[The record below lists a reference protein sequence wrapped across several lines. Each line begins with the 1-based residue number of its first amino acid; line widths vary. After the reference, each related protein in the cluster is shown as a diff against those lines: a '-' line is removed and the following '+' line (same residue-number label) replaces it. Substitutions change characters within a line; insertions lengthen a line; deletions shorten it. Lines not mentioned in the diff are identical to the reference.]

1 MAGNMSFSGTSCPLP
16 FLSSDNYTSGGGYI
30 EGRFCSDK
38 CCLPCPLTELV
49 YSDAFPTRELAAGW
63 LSVVSLIASIF
74 LLLTY
79 TILPPEKSHRHYLSI
94 GLIVSNVLLQLAIIV
109 PLGSKPSMCY
119 DAITPNDMYSD
130 LSCAFSG
137 ALLLWGGMASVCW
150 VLSRALWTH
159 LRVCWNRSDTQFF
172 LIASQIFCWGIPT
185 ILTAVCMKYTGVSYR
200 LANVC
205 LPNNKHTFTTYFGW
219 MIAFAS
225 LAFVLQI
232 ATSLYC
238 LHIYLMNLWKS
249 SSSSPS
255 RNTGTSSELPT
266 SATTSTWDR
275 PWKAT
280 RQQAW
285 ARVRRVFILQWRNIL
300 LCMGATA
307 IVAMLSGVF
316 VSLNTSLARD
326 KARGFGAKEI
336 AGWAACLVI
345 TLDKNQ
351 CLPLAKQLG
360 ITEAAVSA
368 SLIITG
374 LTGLN
379 TFALLMR
386 WSTLVAWYE
395 LLRGSRS
402 RRDSEDFLNAEPRRI
417 TFDQPLE
424 SETNKNDL
432 SPVESPVES
441 PVSAFFPGRG
451 PESDN
456 RDSLGGGSIQH
467 RLNSDAS
474 AQPGRVSVFIEHP
487 FDDEK
492 QDLEPGKALGVR
504 AFSSTRISGQASETT
519 PTHAFSNGQ
528 NLGSISLKK
537 NGIYL
542 DNKLRVTPFADLE
555 VKERPGSESLRWD
568 GERLYFENAEGEDR
582 TYVSNLWLRDQCP
595 CHECVHP
602 ETRQRQLDT
611 FSIDPSIKPTK
622 LSIQTKEKQTI
633 QIEWQDG
640 HQSEYPLKVLRKGRP
655 THTSVQRRGLVEQV
669 MFDKTIA
676 DKPPTVDYKSIM
688 EADGIAEWT
697 RQINVYGLS
706 FVKDCPIDPEATQ
719 KLLEKIGP
727 IRETHYG
734 GFYDFTSNMASKDTA
749 YTSLALEAHTDTT
762 YFSEPAGLQMF
773 HMLSHTDGSGGE
785 SLLVDGF
792 AAARQL
798 YAQDKEAYRILSTV
812 GIWAHASG
820 NEDVSIQPYVCVPV
834 LSHDPVLGHLVQVR
848 WNNSD
853 RAAIEAPSDMI
864 DKWYEAARKFN
875 SILND
880 PQNQYWT
887 QLEPG
892 MPLIFDNWRVLHGRG
907 VFTGKRRMAGGYINR
922 DDFIS
927 KFKLT
932 NSSRDEVLEATVTG

>member
-1 MAGNMSFSGTSCPLP
+1 
-16 FLSSDNYTSGGGYI
+16 
-30 EGRFCSDK
+30 
-38 CCLPCPLTELV
+38 
-49 YSDAFPTRELAAGW
+49 
-63 LSVVSLIASIF
+63 
-74 LLLTY
+74 
-79 TILPPEKSHRHYLSI
+79 
-94 GLIVSNVLLQLAIIV
+94 
-109 PLGSKPSMCY
+109 
-119 DAITPNDMYSD
+119 
-130 LSCAFSG
+130 
-137 ALLLWGGMASVCW
+137 
-150 VLSRALWTH
+150 
-159 LRVCWNRSDTQFF
+159 
-172 LIASQIFCWGIPT
+172 
-185 ILTAVCMKYTGVSYR
+185 
-200 LANVC
+200 
-205 LPNNKHTFTTYFGW
+205 
-219 MIAFAS
+219 
-225 LAFVLQI
+225 
-232 ATSLYC
+232 
-238 LHIYLMNLWKS
+238 MNLWKS
-249 SSSSPS
+249 SSSSSS

-300 LCMGATA
+300 LCIGATA

-368 SLIITG
+368 SLVIIG
-374 LTGLN
+374 LTGLS

-386 WSTLVAWYE
+386 WSTLVAWYD
-395 LLRGSRS
+395 LLRGSRN

-432 SPVESPVES
+432 SPVESPVAS

-451 PESDN
+451 LETDN
-456 RDSLGGGSIQH
+456 RDSLDGGSIQH
-467 RLNSDAS
+467 RLDSEAS
-474 AQPGRVSVFIEHP
+474 APLPGRVCVFIEHP
-487 FDDEK
+487 FDDDK

-504 AFSSTRISGQASETT
+504 AFSSTRISGQASETS
-519 PTHAFSNGQ
+519 PNHAFSNGQ

-542 DNKLRVTPFADLE
+542 DNKLRITPFADLE
-555 VKERPGSESLRWD
+555 VKERPSSESLRWD

-582 TYVSNLWLRDQCP
+582 TYVSNLWLSVHVMSVSILKPARDSL
-595 CHECVHP
+595 
-602 ETRQRQLDT
+602 TLFRW
-611 FSIDPSIKPTK
+611 IDPNIKPTK
-622 LSIQTKEKQTI
+622 LNIQTKEKQTI

-798 YAQDKEAYRILSTV
+798 YAEDKEAYRILSTV

-820 NEDVSIQPYVCVPV
+820 NEDVSIQPYVCIPV

-864 DKWYEAARKFN
+864 DKWYEATRKFN
-875 SILND
+875 GILND

-892 MPLIFDNWRVLHGRG
+892 MPLIFDNWRVLHGRS

>member
-79 TILPPEKSHRHYLSI
+79 AILPPEKSHRHYLSI

-232 ATSLYC
+232 ATGFYC
-238 LHIYLMNLWKS
+238 LYIYLMNLWKS
-249 SSSSPS
+249 SSSSSS

-300 LCMGATA
+300 LCIGATA

-368 SLIITG
+368 SLVIIG
-374 LTGLN
+374 LTGLS

-386 WSTLVAWYE
+386 WSTLVAWYD
-395 LLRGSRS
+395 LLRGSRN

-432 SPVESPVES
+432 SPVESPVAS

-451 PESDN
+451 LETDN
-456 RDSLGGGSIQH
+456 RDSLDGGSIQH
-467 RLNSDAS
+467 RLDSEAS
-474 AQPGRVSVFIEHP
+474 APLPGRVCVFIEHP
-487 FDDEK
+487 FDDDK

-504 AFSSTRISGQASETT
+504 AFSSTRISGQASETS
-519 PTHAFSNGQ
+519 PNHAFSNGQ

-542 DNKLRVTPFADLE
+542 DNKLRITPFADLE
-555 VKERPGSESLRWD
+555 VKERPSSESLRWN

-582 TYVSNLWLRDQCP
+582 TYVSNLWLSVHVMSVSILKPARDSL
-595 CHECVHP
+595 
-602 ETRQRQLDT
+602 TLFRW
-611 FSIDPSIKPTK
+611 IDPNIKPTK
-622 LSIQTKEKQTI
+622 LNIQTKEKQTI

-798 YAQDKEAYRILSTV
+798 YAEDKEAYRILSTV

-820 NEDVSIQPYVCVPV
+820 NEDVSIQPYVCIPV

-875 SILND
+875 GILND

-892 MPLIFDNWRVLHGRG
+892 MPLIFDNWRVLHGRS

>member
-1 MAGNMSFSGTSCPLP
+1 MVT
-16 FLSSDNYTSGGGYI
+16 
-30 EGRFCSDK
+30 
-38 CCLPCPLTELV
+38 
-49 YSDAFPTRELAAGW
+49 FPTHELAAGW
-63 LSVVSLIASIF
+63 LSVVSLIASVF

-79 TILPPEKSHRHYLSI
+79 AILPPEKSHRHYLSV

-109 PLGSKPSMCY
+109 PLGSKPSMCH

-150 VLSRALWTH
+150 VLSRSLWTH

-172 LIASQIFCWGIPT
+172 LVVSQIFCWGIPT

-232 ATSLYC
+232 ATSFYC
-238 LHIYLMNLWKS
+238 LYIYLMNLWKT

-368 SLIITG
+368 SLIITA

-441 PVSAFFPGRG
+441 PASAFFPGRG
-451 PESDN
+451 SETDN

-467 RLNSDAS
+467 RLDSDAS
-474 AQPGRVSVFIEHP
+474 APLPGRVSVFVEHP

-492 QDLEPGKALGVR
+492 QEPVEFGKALLCGSGLRDPAFTRRNNIFRGVR
-504 AFSSTRISGQASETT
+504 AFSSTRISGQANETT

-542 DNKLRVTPFADLE
+542 DNKLRITPFADLE

-582 TYVSNLWLRDQCP
+582 TYVSNLWLSVRVMSVSILKPARDSLTP
-595 CHECVHP
+595 S
-602 ETRQRQLDT
+602 RW
-611 FSIDPSIKPTK
+611 IDPSIKPTK
-622 LSIQTKEKQTI
+622 LNIQTKEKQTI

-798 YAQDKEAYRILSTV
+798 YAEDKEAYRILSTV

-875 SILND
+875 GILND

-892 MPLIFDNWRVLHGRG
+892 VPLIFDNWRVLHGRS